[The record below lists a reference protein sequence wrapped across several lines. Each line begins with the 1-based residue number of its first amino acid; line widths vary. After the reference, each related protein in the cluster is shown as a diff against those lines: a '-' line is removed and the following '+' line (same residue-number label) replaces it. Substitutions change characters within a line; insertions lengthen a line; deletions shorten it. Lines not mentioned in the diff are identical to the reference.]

1 MNSLLIISITITKS
15 KSVHGSEPKTDLSTC
30 DMVAYEARKA
40 TYEIVQLSATVRDR
54 NLWTSQGTMC
64 WTELYKTQSKNL
76 QVFLETCVGHSYS
89 LIDCVTNLF
98 QRR

>member
-15 KSVHGSEPKTDLSTC
+15 KSVHGSEPKTDLSIC
-30 DMVAYEARKA
+30 KMVAYEARKA

-76 QVFLETCVGHSYS
+76 QVFLETCVGHSYN
-89 LIDCVTNLF
+89 LIGCVTILF